1 MAKTINYGNNKLDY
15 KDFIANL
22 SSNVDSYVNS
32 HPEWS
37 ESQKALFKDEYTKLK
52 NAMQESLDKDT
63 DRFSIDEF
71 GTITDKYG
79 EFKNAT
85 DDDNLIDKHGN
96 LVTDTEGLSKKKRAK
111 LQAFKAPQLMAN
123 FAHSIADATVQK
135 MNEQKKSI
143 PGFAD
148 YWQQQHDPKRTLTDQ
163 KFWTSLDEEG
173 KYTNRIQKT
182 LEDLNNYTTNYNLP
196 EEQLQNINKYKELLS
211 SKDVGT
217 DQWKKDIRM
226 QAAKLGFGTWNDQ
239 FFGFTDAP
247 SNVVQE
253 DSSNPDDA
261 QWLLENVGSDEDRAN
276 RKMYPGSRDAILSK
290 LKNQYQAKEKQIQD
304 EAIQVQQQQIDTD
317 NQKKWQ
323 DYLDANPWYSNVEK
337 RLGRISPDNIY
348 TSLYSL
354 SNKDKIN
361 SKIVKQTIDDIFK
374 AVINGNKKGDYFRTP
389 INGGYTVNGVF
400 RPVKTLGEG
409 LAYALPYLEKQY
421 QEAIATNYTPAIKYY
436 KQFFNQFEKVQ
447 DKFGHSIYKIKD
459 SNNNQGHLYF
469 YYKNGKLYSYRDTPY
484 SVKYQQVV
492 KAQLGT
498 VLSTEY
504 YRKWK
509 EEQQNK
515 AIKDTI
521 KNPNTSHEQKI
532 LAKKQEK
539 IGGNPLSDRATLLR
553 TTALMT
559 DVGALISSLSG
570 VGAPA
575 SALVGAAA
583 TAQNQA
589 ADMAE
594 GQGFLESL
602 GNNAWSYGMDALS
615 VVPFFR
621 GAVGTSRILK
631 TATKL
636 APHIITA
643 IGAASMIKNK
653 DQYINSWNKIVDSP
667 SKLNRQDWSNIYD
680 SLRMVIAGTTT
691 GTQAF
696 KGKRTMNA
704 AISQDKVR
712 VKTNQGYVTI
722 DKAKLDA
729 IKKTSGLEAQNK
741 LLQEAT
747 GNQNIRFNAARNRYR
762 RWKEKD
768 QANIKETELYD
779 FSKPNIRTINGETYE
794 RPYKWGELGIA
805 NHQWSSTKWLQNI
818 GNRIETA
825 RLKKIETP
833 KPVSQPTSQTTPQPT
848 LSNPISNL
856 PAVVNPKPWTP
867 SQFNPAFEG
876 SIANIRAQQAAAN
889 ARRRQAIENIDDS
902 HAPVAAT
909 NRNQYLEREGVAQA
923 VQEAQTN
930 QATGSK
936 YQRLLEEYRQAQA
949 AVRNSSNIIDA
960 NYYRDYMDVIRQQ
973 LRELTPAYNQLR
985 ASLQSSPNGKQIT
998 FTNGHTS
1005 VVRNWQDIVKKYNLK
1020 YKEGGVIKAQKGS
1033 KTDWRLGLTPYDVNN
1048 YKTTLDTSNLY
1059 SGDLSNGLKPAWV
1072 SNKTGNSTGR
1082 YTPTTGLTREQI
1094 QVVQNSPY
1102 YKDFGKLLLND
1113 SGTDFSNIGK
1123 SWAQSVDKLL
1133 PSNSMATFYDAN
1145 GNLRTQWTANN
1156 NDPYGRTAKKFTNL
1170 KDYVNYMRNDDLL
1183 GARHNIFVNQGKRYY
1198 YLDDNKQRV
1207 YVDPNV
1213 ISKYKLADTTTQEWN
1228 PNTFTNWTDQ
1238 EIIGLA
1244 PESSKITDE
1253 GNFKTSQK
1261 KKTLFN
1267 FKNLSPTITYGI
1279 PRAIAADR
1287 INRKITDLTKTNPLL
1302 IDPLTIHR
1310 NIYSDYNT
1318 EATGYNNWAKLRNLA
1333 SQPISSDA
1341 SLNTAARLDA
1351 NLKGQQMYQQAMAQS
1366 DQIARQSAEAAWE
1379 QEKQNK
1385 QNLWQT
1391 ANINRESIY
1400 NNDVTNKN
1408 REAAYYTQKYQIWDT
1423 LAQELEQNALT
1434 NYKLNQA
1441 RADQLASKDIENY
1454 TKTQILNPTVY
1465 RKYGLTSNDIS
1476 VWNDINK
1483 GLRQSSDLTNEER
1496 QAYIRVSNAADD
1508 LSTQSLRSYYGI
1520 PQSQFYTQYKAPIS
1534 YNIKLKN
1541 RKGGK
1546 LDIEFLKAAAKDADR
1561 FYKTTKDFADRT
1573 ERAIARLQNIKK
1585 KKKNK

>member
-15 KDFIANL
+15 KDFITNL

-37 ESQKALFKDEYTKLK
+37 ESQKTLFRDEYTKLK

-96 LVTDTEGLSKKKRAK
+96 LVTDTEGLSKRKRAK
-111 LQAFKAPQLMAN
+111 LSSFKAPQLMAN

-135 MNEQKKSI
+135 MGEQKKSI

-148 YWQQQHDPKRTLTDQ
+148 YWQQQHDPNRTLTDQ
-163 KFWTSLDEEG
+163 KFWTSLDEDG
-173 KYTNRIQKT
+173 KYTNRIAKT

-196 EEQLQNINKYKELLS
+196 DEQLQNINKYKELLS

-217 DQWKKDIRM
+217 DQWKKDLRM

-247 SNVVQE
+247 TNASENNTP
-253 DSSNPDDA
+253 NPDDS

-276 RKMYPGSRDAILSK
+276 WKMYPGSRDAIIAK
-290 LKNQYQAKEKQIQD
+290 LKTQYQAREHQIQD
-304 EAIQVQQQQIDTD
+304 DAQQVQQQQVDAA
-317 NQKKWQ
+317 NEKKWQ
-323 DYLDANPWYSNVEK
+323 DYLSANPWYSNVEK
-337 RLGRISPDNIY
+337 RLGRITPDNIY
-348 TSLYSL
+348 TSIYSL

-361 SKIVKQTIDDIFK
+361 SKVVRQTIDDIFK
-374 AVINGNKKGDYFRTP
+374 AVLNGNKKGDYFRTP
-389 INGGYTVNGVF
+389 INGGYTVNGIF

-409 LAYALPYLEKQY
+409 LAYALPYLERQY
-421 QEAIATNYTPAIKYY
+421 QDAIATNYTPAIKYY

-447 DKFGHSIYKIKD
+447 DKFGHSIYKIKN
-459 SNNNQGHLYF
+459 SGNNQGHLYF

-498 VLSTEY
+498 VLSTQY

-509 EEQQNK
+509 EDQQNK
-515 AIKDTI
+515 AIKDTVS
-521 KNPNTSHEQKI
+521 NPNATHEQKI
-532 LAKKQEK
+532 SAKKQEK
-539 IGGNPLSDRATLLR
+539 IGYNPLSDKATLLR

-559 DVGALISSLSG
+559 DIGAMIASFTG
-570 VGAPA
+570 VGSTA
-575 SALVGAAA
+575 SAIAGATA

-602 GNNAWSYGMDALS
+602 GNNAWGYGMDALS
-615 VVPFFR
+615 VVPFIR
-621 GAVGTSRILK
+621 GAVGTNRIFK
-631 TATKL
+631 NAAKL
-636 APHIITA
+636 APYIITT

-653 DQYINSWNKIVDSP
+653 DQYINSWNKMVDSP

-680 SLRMVIAGTTT
+680 SLRMIISGTTT
-691 GTQAF
+691 GTQSI
-696 KGKRTMNA
+696 KGNRTMDA
-704 AISQDKVR
+704 AISQDKVK
-712 VKTNQGYVTI
+712 VKTNQGYVPI
-722 DKAKLDA
+722 DRAKLDA

-747 GNQNIRFNAARNRYR
+747 GNQNIRFNAARNKYR

-768 QANIKETELYD
+768 EANIKETELYD
-779 FSKPNIRTINGETYE
+779 FSKPNLRTINGETYE

-805 NHQWSSTKWLQNI
+805 NHQWTSPKWLTNLRNKFGTAGLIKVEQSAPKATPQSSTVSNI
-818 GNRIETA
+818 
-825 RLKKIETP
+825 
-833 KPVSQPTSQTTPQPT
+833 PT
-848 LSNPISNL
+848 SNL
-856 PAVVNPKPWTP
+856 PAVINPKPWTL
-867 SQFNPAFEG
+867 SQSNPAFEG

-902 HAPVAAT
+902 HAPAAAA
-909 NRNQYLEREGVAQA
+909 NRNQYLEREGVDKA
-923 VQEAQTN
+923 VQESKVNQTP
-930 QATGSK
+930 GST
-936 YQRLLEEYRQAQA
+936 YQKLLDEYKQAQE
-949 AVRNSSNIIDA
+949 AVRNSSNTIDA
-960 NYYRDYMDVIRQQ
+960 NYYREYMDVVRQQ
-973 LRELTPAYNQLR
+973 LRDLTPAYNKLR
-985 ASLQSSPNGKQIT
+985 ASLQSSPSGQQIT
-998 FTNGHTS
+998 FTNGQTS

-1020 YKEGGVIKAQKGS
+1020 YKEGGIIKAQKGT
-1033 KTDWRLGLTPYDVNN
+1033 KTDWRLGLTPYDVNK
-1048 YKTTLDTSNLY
+1048 YQTTVDTSNLY
-1059 SGDLSNGLKPAWV
+1059 AGDLSNGLKPAWV
-1072 SNKTGNSTGR
+1072 SNQSGNASGR
-1082 YTPTTGLTREQI
+1082 YTPTSGLTREQ
-1094 QVVQNSPY
+1094 VQNIQGNSY
-1102 YKDFGKLLLND
+1102 YKDFGNQLLNEA
-1113 SGTDFSNIGK
+1113 GTDFSNVGK

-1133 PSNSMATFYDAN
+1133 PSGSTATFYDAN
-1145 GNLRTQWTANN
+1145 GKLRTSWTANN
-1156 NDPYGRTAKKFTNL
+1156 NDPYGRAPQKFTNL
-1170 KDYVNYMRNDDLL
+1170 KDYVNYVRNDDLL

-1244 PESSKITDE
+1244 PESSKVTDE
-1253 GNFKTSQK
+1253 GDFKTPEK
-1261 KKTLFN
+1261 KQSLFN
-1267 FKNLSPTITYGI
+1267 LKNLQPTITYGI
-1279 PRAIAADR
+1279 PRAVAADR
-1287 INRKITDLTKTNPLL
+1287 INRKITNLTKTNPLL

-1366 DQIARQSAEAAWE
+1366 DQLARQSAEAAWE

-1385 QNLWQT
+1385 QSLWQT
-1391 ANINRESIY
+1391 ANTNRESIHD
-1400 NNDVTNKN
+1400 NDVENRN

-1423 LAQELEQNALT
+1423 LAQELQQNALT

-1441 RADQLASKDIENY
+1441 RADQLAQKDIENY
-1454 TKTQILNPTVY
+1454 TRTQILNPAVY
-1465 RKYGLTSNDIS
+1465 SKYGLSSNDIA

-1483 GLRQSSDLTNEER
+1483 GLKQSSDLTNEER

-1534 YNIKLKN
+1534 YNIKLKGK
-1541 RKGGK
+1541 KGGK

-1573 ERAIARLQNIKK
+1573 ERAIARLQSIKK

>member
-15 KDFIANL
+15 KDFITNL

-37 ESQKALFKDEYTKLK
+37 ESQKTLFRDEYTKLK

-135 MNEQKKSI
+135 MGEQKKSI

-148 YWQQQHDPKRTLTDQ
+148 YWQQQHDPNRTLTDQ
-163 KFWTSLDEEG
+163 KFWTSLDEDG
-173 KYTNRIQKT
+173 KYTNRIAKT

-196 EEQLQNINKYKELLS
+196 DEQLQNINKYKELLS

-217 DQWKKDIRM
+217 DQWKKDLRM

-239 FFGFTDAP
+239 FFGFTDVPTNASENNTP
-247 SNVVQE
+247 
-253 DSSNPDDA
+253 NPDDS

-276 RKMYPGSRDAILSK
+276 WKMYPGSRDAILSK
-290 LKNQYQAKEKQIQD
+290 LKSQYQAKEKQIQD
-304 EAIQVQQQQIDTD
+304 AAAQVQQQQIDAD

-323 DYLDANPWYSNVEK
+323 DYLNANPWYSNVEK
-337 RLGRISPDNIY
+337 RLGRISPDNVY
-348 TSLYSL
+348 TSMYLL
-354 SNKDKIN
+354 SNNWKIN
-361 SKIVKQTIDDIFK
+361 SDTVSKTINNLYN

-389 INGGYTVNGVF
+389 IDGGYTVNGVF
-400 RPVKTLGEG
+400 RPIKTLGEG

-421 QEAIATNYTPAIKYY
+421 KKALASNDTTAIQNFR
-436 KQFFNQFEKVQ
+436 QFFNQFEKVQ
-447 DKFGHSIYKIKD
+447 DNYGHSIYKVKN
-459 SNNNQGHLYF
+459 SGNNQGYLYF

-498 VLSTEY
+498 VLSTKY
-504 YRKWK
+504 WK
-509 EEQQNK
+509 KQQEEQQDK

-559 DVGALISSLSG
+559 DVGAMIASFTG

-575 SALVGAAA
+575 SALTGAAA

-691 GTQAF
+691 GTQAM

-768 QANIKETELYD
+768 EANIKETELYD
-779 FSKPNIRTINGETYE
+779 FSKPNTRVINGETYE

-805 NHQWSSTKWLQNI
+805 NHQWSSPKWLQNI

-825 RLKKIETP
+825 GLKKVETP
-833 KPVSQPTSQTTPQPT
+833 KPSSQPTAQATPQSTPSNSTSVDFSKAQAEAQVNLAPGSAYQKLKDTIKRTRGLIASDQAAGRTVSANAYRSALRQDIEELRSMTPEYNKLRALTTP
-848 LSNPISNL
+848 SPI
-856 PAVVNPKPWTP
+856 
-867 SQFNPAFEG
+867 G
-876 SIANIRAQQAAAN
+876 RSI
-889 ARRRQAIENIDDS
+889 
-902 HAPVAAT
+902 
-909 NRNQYLEREGVAQA
+909 
-923 VQEAQTN
+923 
-930 QATGSK
+930 K
-936 YQRLLEEYRQAQA
+936 
-949 AVRNSSNIIDA
+949 
-960 NYYRDYMDVIRQQ
+960 DVD
-973 LRELTPAYNQLR
+973 
-985 ASLQSSPNGKQIT
+985 NGNTIL
-998 FTNGHTS
+998 
-1005 VVRNWQDIVKKYNLK
+1005 RNWQDIVKKYNLK
-1020 YKEGGVIKAQKGS
+1020 YKEGGVIKAQKGT
-1033 KTDWRLGLTPYDVNN
+1033 KTDWRLGLTPYDVNK
-1048 YKTTLDTSNLY
+1048 YQTTVDTSNLY
-1059 SGDLSNGLKPAWV
+1059 AGDLSNGLKPAWV
-1072 SNKTGNSTGR
+1072 SNQSGNASGR
-1082 YTPTTGLTREQI
+1082 YTPTSGLTREQ
-1094 QVVQNSPY
+1094 VQNIQGNSY
-1102 YKDFGKLLLND
+1102 YKDFGNQLLNEA
-1113 SGTDFSNIGK
+1113 GTDFSNVGK

-1133 PSNSMATFYDAN
+1133 PSGSTATFYDAN
-1145 GNLRTQWTANN
+1145 GKLRTSWTANN
-1156 NDPYGRTAKKFTNL
+1156 NDPYGRAPQKFTNL

-1198 YLDDNKQRV
+1198 YLDNNKQRV

-1244 PESSKITDE
+1244 PESSKVTDE
-1253 GNFKTSQK
+1253 GNFETPQK
-1261 KKTLFN
+1261 KKSLFN

-1333 SQPISSDA
+1333 SQSISSDA

-1366 DQIARQSAEAAWE
+1366 DQLARQSAEAAWE

-1391 ANINRESIY
+1391 ANTNRESIY
-1400 NNDVTNKN
+1400 DNDVANKN

-1454 TKTQILNPTVY
+1454 TKTQILNPAVY
-1465 RKYGLTSNDIS
+1465 SKYGLTSNDIS

-1520 PQSQFYTQYKAPIS
+1520 PQSQFYTPYKAPIS
-1534 YNIKLKN
+1534 YNIKLKGK
-1541 RKGGK
+1541 KGGK

-1585 KKKNK
+1585 KRKNK

>member
-135 MNEQKKSI
+135 MGEQKKSI

-182 LEDLNNYTTNYNLP
+182 LEDLNNYTTNYSLP
-196 EEQLQNINKYKELLS
+196 EEQLQDINKYKELLS

-217 DQWKKDIRM
+217 DQWKKDLRM

-239 FFGFTDAP
+239 FFGLTDAP
-247 SNVVQE
+247 SNAAQE

-261 QWLLENVGSDEDRAN
+261 QWLLQNVGSDEDRTN
-276 RKMYPGSRDAILSK
+276 WKMYPGSRDAILSK
-290 LKNQYQAKEKQIQD
+290 LKSQYQAKEKQIQD
-304 EAIQVQQQQIDTD
+304 AAAQVQQQQIDAD

-323 DYLDANPWYSNVEK
+323 DYLNANPWYSNVEK
-337 RLGRISPDNIY
+337 RLGRISPDNVY
-348 TSLYSL
+348 TSMYSL
-354 SNKDKIN
+354 SNNWKIN
-361 SKIVKQTIDDIFK
+361 SDTVSKTINNLYN

-389 INGGYTVNGVF
+389 IDGGYTVNGVF
-400 RPVKTLGEG
+400 RPIKTLGEG

-421 QEAIATNYTPAIKYY
+421 KKALASNDTTAIQNFR
-436 KQFFNQFEKVQ
+436 QFFNQFEKVQ
-447 DKFGHSIYKIKD
+447 DNYGHSIYKVKN
-459 SNNNQGHLYF
+459 SGNNQGHLYF

-498 VLSTEY
+498 VLSTKY
-504 YRKWK
+504 WK
-509 EEQQNK
+509 KQQEEQQDK

-559 DVGALISSLSG
+559 DVGAMIASFTG

-575 SALVGAAA
+575 SALTGAVA

-615 VVPFFR
+615 VLPFLR

-643 IGAASMIKNK
+643 IGATAMIKNK
-653 DQYINSWNKIVDSP
+653 DQYINSWNKMIDSP

-691 GTQAF
+691 GTQAM

-704 AISQDKVR
+704 AISQDKAR

-768 QANIKETELYD
+768 EANIKETELYD
-779 FSKPNIRTINGETYE
+779 FSKPNTRVINGETYE

-805 NHQWSSTKWLQNI
+805 NHQLTSPKWLKNLRSKFETAGLTKVEQSAPKASPQSSTVSNI
-818 GNRIETA
+818 
-825 RLKKIETP
+825 
-833 KPVSQPTSQTTPQPT
+833 PTSN
-848 LSNPISNL
+848 LS
-856 PAVVNPKPWTP
+856 AVINPKPQTL
-867 SQFNPAFEG
+867 SQSNPAFEG

-902 HAPVAAT
+902 HAPAAAA
-909 NRNQYLEREGVAQA
+909 NRNQYLEREGVDKA
-923 VQEAQTN
+923 VQESKIN
-930 QATGSK
+930 QASGST
-936 YQRLLEEYRQAQA
+936 YQKLLQEYKQAQE

-960 NYYRDYMDVIRQQ
+960 NYYREYMDVVRQQ
-973 LRELTPAYNQLR
+973 LRDLTPAYNKLR
-985 ASLQSSPNGKQIT
+985 ASLQSSPSGQQIT
-998 FTNGHTS
+998 FTNGQTS

-1020 YKEGGVIKAQKGS
+1020 YKEGGVIKAQKGT

-1048 YKTTLDTSNLY
+1048 YKATLDTSNLY

-1072 SNKTGNSTGR
+1072 SNKEGNATGR

-1094 QVVQNSPY
+1094 QIVQNSPY
-1102 YKDFGKLLLND
+1102 YKDFGKLLFND
-1113 SGTDFSNIGK
+1113 SGTSFSDMGK

-1145 GNLRTQWTANN
+1145 GNLRTSWTANN
-1156 NDPYGRTAKKFTNL
+1156 NDPYGRAAKKFTNL

-1198 YLDDNKQRV
+1198 YLDNNKQRV
-1207 YVDPNV
+1207 YIDPNV

-1244 PESSKITDE
+1244 PESSKVTDE
-1253 GNFKTSQK
+1253 GNFETSQQK
-1261 KKTLFN
+1261 KSLFN

-1351 NLKGQQMYQQAMAQS
+1351 NLKGQQMYQQAIAQS
-1366 DQIARQSAEAAWE
+1366 DQLARQSAEAAWE

-1385 QNLWQT
+1385 QSLWQT
-1391 ANINRESIY
+1391 ANTNREAIHD
-1400 NNDVTNKN
+1400 NDVENRN

-1423 LAQELEQNALT
+1423 VAQELQQNALT

-1441 RADQLASKDIENY
+1441 RADQLAQKDIENY
-1454 TKTQILNPTVY
+1454 TRTQILNPAVY
-1465 RKYGLTSNDIS
+1465 SKYGLSPNDIA

-1483 GLRQSSDLTNEER
+1483 GLKQSSDLTNEER

-1520 PQSQFYTQYKAPIS
+1520 PQSQFYTPYKAPIS
-1534 YNIKLKN
+1534 YNIKLKGK
-1541 RKGGK
+1541 KGGK

-1585 KKKNK
+1585 KRKNK